1 MNPEIMLSAHV
12 EQTIIRASQCRGEYV
27 IAAQDTTYFN
37 YTGHKQMQGLGII
50 QGNTRGLMQHNI
62 MLMSQTGQPLGIM
75 GQKYWTREGAIDL
88 RPSEKESQKWQKAL
102 ALINQKASQFQ
113 QKVVLVED
121 READIFSFFK
131 AQRQANVE
139 LLVRVYQPRRV
150 ELVTTEVVKP
160 LNEISELLTDYGIRK
175 ISILR
180 DNKQVELTLRLKA
193 AKVNVY
199 PGKNLSAKKHKT
211 QGLSLVVAEEISC
224 VDCQTGEALDLA
236 IKPSKWNLLTSLP
249 IDNLADVEMIV
260 EFYALRWRIER
271 FHYTLKS
278 GALNVERLQFDDIHT
293 LVNALSFYS
302 VVAWQLMSLTYA
314 LRENPNQA
322 ANEIF
327 TTEELDIL
335 QRLEKIKIST
345 VAQGVLALGKI
356 VGFTPSRKQP
366 FPGIKVLAQAIDRFF
381 FIKMGATT
389 KAF

>member
-160 LNEISELLTDYGIRK
+160 FNEISELLTDYGIRK

>member
-1 MNPEIMLSAHV
+1 MLSAHV

>member
-37 YTGHKQMQGLGII
+37 YTGHKQMEGLGII

>member
-1 MNPEIMLSAHV
+1 MLSAHV

-37 YTGHKQMQGLGII
+37 YTGHKQMEGLGII

-180 DNKQVELTLRLKA
+180 DNKQVELTLRVKA

>member
-224 VDCQTGEALDLA
+224 VDCQTGEVLDLA